1 MSGINFLQLIL
12 VLIVLIVVGVPL
24 FAKLSNK
31 KLFSSV
37 DPSAEEFKHLLVRK
51 EEVLL
56 AIKEMEFD
64 YKTGK
69 ISDADCATLKQKL
82 ETEALALLEKIDALE
97 RNLKKKRKH
106 AGVT

>member
-12 VLIVLIVVGVPL
+12 ILAILVVVGVPL
-24 FAKLSNK
+24 FGKLSNK
-31 KLFSSV
+31 KLYSSV

-64 YKTGK
+64 YKTAK
-69 ISDADCATLKQKL
+69 LSDADHATMKRKL
-82 ETEALALLEKIDALE
+82 EGEALAILDKIDALE
-97 RNLKKKRKH
+97 QDLKKKRKPV
-106 AGVT
+106 A